1 MGARATLLLADQPD
15 DEGDA
20 MPREHAL
27 SVSDVEI
34 VRGVYAAFA
43 RRDLE
48 FIRAALHPDF
58 VMEQSDLLPWG
69 GRRHGVDGFF
79 AFLGTLLSHVAP
91 TVETEALFDAG
102 DHVVQVGFTHGTV
115 LAHGTPFRLRE
126 MHAWQ
131 LRDGLITSYRIYVD
145 VPAMVAA
152 LDGAPTAPNPDH

>member
-1 MGARATLLLADQPD
+1 MLPVDEQPN
-15 DEGDA
+15 DEGDD
-20 MPREHAL
+20 MPEEPAAP
-27 SVSDVEI
+27 VSDVEI
-34 VRGVYAAFA
+34 VRELYAAFA
-43 RRDLE
+43 RRDLD

-69 GRRHGVDGFF
+69 GRRHGLDGFF

-102 DHVVQVGFTHGTV
+102 DHVVQVGVTHGTV

-126 MHAWQ
+126 IHAWQ
-131 LRDGLITSYRIYVD
+131 LREGMITSYRVYVD

-152 LDGAPTAPNPDH
+152 LEGRPAGPNPDR